1 MAEVIFNY
9 EGTNTTIQCNLNN
22 KMKDIIDKFLIKI
35 DKRKDNYEL
44 YYLYDGTCIN
54 KDSTFNELAKEL
66 DKTRK
71 KMNILVT
78 NNKEYQIQ
86 TNEII
91 SKDIICPECKENSLI
106 DIKNFKINISGCKNN
121 HVKKDIL
128 LYEFKEIQKIDLN
141 LIICEICRQ
150 NNKGNT
156 YNYEFYICN
165 TCNKN
170 ICPLC
175 KTIHDKKHKI
185 INYDDKNYICN
196 QHNESFHK
204 YCKTCKDN
212 ICFICETKHN
222 GHDIFD
228 LRNIL
233 IDEGD
238 ALKTLND
245 LKIAIGRYKS
255 KINEIKEIFDKMTNL
270 MDIYY
275 KMNDDI
281 INNYN
286 LNKRHYHQLQNLIF
300 LKKNNE
306 KLLKELND
314 ITYKDNISAI
324 FEFASN
330 NFYNDK
336 GEKYIGEMKNG
347 LKEGKGILYYEKDND
362 KKRKKYEGD
371 FKNNEPDG
379 KGILYWKHGDK
390 YEGCLKKDKMEGK
403 GVYRWKDG
411 ERYEGDRVN
420 GIIEGKGKYY
430 FNNGDRYEGDWK
442 NNLKEGIGIMYF
454 RNGDR
459 YEGYWKNDKKEG
471 NGIYY
476 YKNGGGEERLCKG
489 DKFVKN

>member
-71 KMNILVT
+71 KLNILVT

-222 GHDIFD
+222 V
-228 LRNIL
+228 
-233 IDEGD
+233 
-238 ALKTLND
+238 
-245 LKIAIGRYKS
+245 
-255 KINEIKEIFDKMTNL
+255 M
-270 MDIYY
+270 
-275 KMNDDI
+275 
-281 INNYN
+281 
-286 LNKRHYHQLQNLIF
+286 IF
-300 LKKNNE
+300 L
-306 KLLKELND
+306 
-314 ITYKDNISAI
+314 I
-324 FEFASN
+324 
-330 NFYNDK
+330 
-336 GEKYIGEMKNG
+336 
-347 LKEGKGILYYEKDND
+347 
-362 KKRKKYEGD
+362 
-371 FKNNEPDG
+371 
-379 KGILYWKHGDK
+379 
-390 YEGCLKKDKMEGK
+390 
-403 GVYRWKDG
+403 
-411 ERYEGDRVN
+411 
-420 GIIEGKGKYY
+420 
-430 FNNGDRYEGDWK
+430 
-442 NNLKEGIGIMYF
+442 
-454 RNGDR
+454 
-459 YEGYWKNDKKEG
+459 
-471 NGIYY
+471 
-476 YKNGGGEERLCKG
+476 
-489 DKFVKN
+489 